1 MLEFNSKIQRSS
13 ADVEAHCSHP
23 TAANYSLTKTSFTL
37 KAACGLERFVQLT
50 SRERACDLG
59 KPLGGKREKKK
70 QKREKSL
77 PRINNV
83 PYSERKNLL

>member
-1 MLEFNSKIQRSS
+1 MWRHI
-13 ADVEAHCSHP
+13 AP
-23 TAANYSLTKTSFTL
+23 TLLLPITVLTKTSFTL

-50 SRERACDLG
+50 SRERVCDLG
-59 KPLGGKREKKK
+59 KPLGGEREKKK

-83 PYSERKNLL
+83 PYRR